1 MAPFPVGSYVQ
12 NHHRVDR
19 PPPTARPEVPYIPKI
34 SYINEPENFF
44 KTFLQPARFDTW
56 QTPRCQQ
63 AWLNFLPGQAREG
76 RVGHGR
82 AA

>member
-19 PPPTARPEVPYIPKI
+19 RSPTARPEV

-56 QTPRCQQ
+56 QTPCCQQ
-63 AWLNFLPGQAREG
+63 EWLNFLPGQAQGG
-76 RVGHGR
+76 RVGD
-82 AA
+82 ASLD